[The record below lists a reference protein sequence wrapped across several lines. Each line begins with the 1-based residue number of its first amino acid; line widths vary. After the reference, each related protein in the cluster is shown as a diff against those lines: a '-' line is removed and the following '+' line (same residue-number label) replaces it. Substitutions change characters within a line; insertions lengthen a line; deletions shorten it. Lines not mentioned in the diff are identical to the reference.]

1 MSKKPTYNSFE
12 DLIKDKLDK
21 FESNHGKDWSAISNK
36 LDKID
41 SVNKNKKSRSNLFL
55 ALALICGISLVT
67 VWYYKQN
74 KPLNNTVVKNEALT
88 TKIEESPVEK
98 SKKEDVVDTDN
109 AAILIESTIETDKT
123 VKEKN
128 NSGDQNQQAPL
139 YRDDTSNISLQ
150 DTTQNSTSIDPVLDS
165 STIVTTIGDSATNYN
180 LTIISNKNKVCYDDS
195 ILLYIDGCDSCNI
208 LWVVN
213 GVDYGNNKDLKIIGK
228 EDISVSLFEIILK
241 DSTNN
246 SVLKDS
252 TTILVNRAPEFEIN
266 YETTEDNGAI
276 STYLTPIVVNDY
288 SDGKYDIF
296 QDGTFNWD
304 FGDGTFETTAYPR
317 HEYTVN
323 GLFMAYLSF
332 TDIYGCTSYSNKEI
346 EITSNFDILA
356 PNTFTP
362 NGDGVN
368 DIFMPEGI
376 KISGLSFELLI
387 FNKSGKVVYATKN
400 INSGWNGFNQ
410 NTGQK
415 CTNGNY
421 LWVVK
426 LENEDGSIS
435 QYQGSIL
442 LVD

>member
-41 SVNKNKKSRSNLFL
+41 AVNKNKKSRSNLFL
-55 ALALICGISLVT
+55 ALSLICAISLVT
-67 VWYYKQN
+67 VWYYNEN
-74 KPLNNTVVKNEALT
+74 KPLNTVVKNDALT
-88 TKIEESPVEK
+88 TNTEETPVEK
-98 SKKEDVVDTDN
+98 PKKEDVADADN
-109 AAILIESTIETDKT
+109 AEILTEPTLATEKT
-123 VKEKN
+123 VNKKN
-128 NSGDQNQQAPL
+128 NSGDQNQQVPL
-139 YRDDTSNISLQ
+139 YRDDTSNIPNQ
-150 DTTQNSTSIDPVLDS
+150 DTTQNVTSIEPVLDS
-165 STIVTTIGDSATNYN
+165 STTDTTIGDSAINYN
-180 LTIISNKNKVCYDDS
+180 LTIISNKNQICYDDS
-195 ILLYIDGCDSCNI
+195 ILLYTDGCDSCNI

-213 GVDYGNNKDLKIIGK
+213 GIDYGNNKELKIIGK
-228 EDISVSLFEIILK
+228 EDISVSLFEITLK
-241 DSTNN
+241 DSTYN

-252 TTILVNRAPEFEIN
+252 TTITVNRAPEFEIN
-266 YETTEDNGAI
+266 YETTEDNGTI

-288 SDGKYDIF
+288 SNGKYDIF

-304 FGDGTFETTAYPR
+304 FGDGTFETTTYPR

-332 TDIYGCTSYSNKEI
+332 TDIYECTSYSNREI